1 MRVNLFGGPG
11 VGKSTM
17 ALWLTCELRKA
28 NVDTEYVDEWIK
40 RLAYQKAEINGW
52 MQRHVFNNQLEKEEF
67 FLRHGVSTVVT
78 DSPLLMQL
86 AYMDTDQGRRFIPG
100 CLSDIKLFDEEY
112 KSINIFLERGNL
124 PYKSL
129 GRWQTYE
136 EAKEMAKEMDKKV
149 KGLMEEHLNDF
160 YEFDT
165 TDQKGIL
172 DEVFLRLKCC
182 SC

>member
-1 MRVNLFGGPG
+1 MRVCLFGGPG
-11 VGKSTM
+11 VGKSTL
-17 ALWLTCELRKA
+17 AHWLTSELAKA
-28 NVDTEYVDEWIK
+28 NVDVEYVDEWIK
-40 RLAYQKAEINGW
+40 RLAYQKANINGW
-52 MQRHVFNNQLEKEEF
+52 MQRHVFNGQLEKEEF

-86 AYMDTDQGRRFIPG
+86 AYMDTPEARRFIPL
-100 CLSDIKLFDEEY
+100 CLADIKLFNEEY

-129 GRWQTYE
+129 GRWQTYD
-136 EAKEMAKEMDKKV
+136 EALAMDQKI
-149 KGLMEEHLNDF
+149 KGLMEEHLGDF

-165 TDQKGIL
+165 TDYKGIL

-182 SC
+182 CC